1 MKAWGI
7 HSLINL
13 RKCCPDAIRS
23 RTNILRFGTALVKG
37 IDMVAYGKPMLE
49 HFGKDDKMGFTFVQ
63 LIETSNIVAHFCE
76 ETDDA
81 YIDIFSCKEYDIK
94 VAEYIIRSHFKP
106 HNLSVTVVERSA
118 PCRLNLLE

>member
-23 RTNILRFGTALVKG
+23 KPNILRFGNALVKG
-37 IDMVAYGKPMLE
+37 IDMVPYGKPILE
-49 HFGKDDKMGFTFVQ
+49 HFGKDDKLGFTFVQ
-63 LIETSNIVAHFCE
+63 LIETSNIICHFCE

-94 VAEYIIRSHFKP
+94 AAEYIIRSHFKP
-106 HNLSVTVVERSA
+106 HNLSITVVERSA
-118 PCRLNLLE
+118 PCSLNLLE